1 MSHSLELECRYQG
14 WSSYCWHRKMKGR
27 EGEEA
32 NRSGQR
38 GDLLKGGGRERK
50 REREREMSYYYI
62 IINTMLN
69 QLPQ

>member
-1 MSHSLELECRYQG
+1 
-14 WSSYCWHRKMKGR
+14 MKGR

-32 NRSGQR
+32 NRLGQR
-38 GDLLKGGGRERK
+38 GDLLKGGGERERK